1 MNACWW
7 ESAHLYHSPLCYGLT
22 VMNFRSWSLDGI
34 TCFKSYTIILQ
45 LREVRPGEGVT
56 CPWSCSWWS
65 LELGTHSPSSQ
76 CPSFST
82 KMGRNALSEHGWKA
96 DVISPRDGE
105 FGKKG
110 PQGELHG
117 GGHLSLSSTP
127 TWSLCSPDTPSN
139 DGIFNKWE
147 GSRSF
152 SFPLP
157 PPTPATIVI
166 SCQKFLDGRGNVQ
179 VLMRWYSKDFISS
192 WIWH

>member
-1 MNACWW
+1 M
-7 ESAHLYHSPLCYGLT
+7 HS
-22 VMNFRSWSLDGI
+22 SLPQSLMLR
-34 TCFKSYTIILQ
+34 FNSHELSLLVPRWNHMLQVHPIILQ
-45 LREVRPGEGVT
+45 LKEVRPGEGVT

-65 LELGTHSPSSQ
+65 LESGTHSPSSQ

-82 KMGRNALSEHGWKA
+82 KMCALGRNALSEQGWKA

-117 GGHLSLSSTP
+117 GEHLSLSSTP
-127 TWSLCSPDTPSN
+127 TWSLCSPATLQMMV
-139 DGIFNKWE
+139 
-147 GSRSF
+147 F
-152 SFPLP
+152 STNGREAGLSLSLSPRP
-157 PPTPATIVI
+157 PATIVI